1 MPGPRKNLTPL
12 DMKMMGLAFNQGGI
26 INFLGQQPEV
36 TAPVRAQSHA
46 DSPPVQ
52 LAYITDAEKDLLVK
66 SNIHGSMDGKPNPGP
81 AGIESLDDFF
91 TTPSGGIAG
100 GSGQQVFSSGVD
112 TSGYQSGNQFSDTGA
127 DSSQSGGYESSEAY
141 GIQPGMA
148 VSDSGQVF
156 VSPLS
161 AGPGENQINQFVPVS
176 DEQQEKL
183 KALALAKLGADTA
196 QKQQDTLLGKAEDIK
211 TLIMGGGKG
220 GNLKL
225 TKEEAYANLPA
236 GMHPLR
242 KQYEYLKEKYGDN
255 WANTTQGKELE
266 SYLSGVP
273 VERGGGLGAR
283 DETYGGGPTENIDSD
298 LEEER
303 QKLLAKIS
311 GIGTPFGG
319 QDIGSILA
327 GVTKDGIGKD
337 LTPEQYYN
345 FRQQLMAA
353 DPTPG
358 NMGYKEAFPW
368 SSGYAPGKFASPGIS
383 LIKELTGMEDKPK
396 PEWAEFDNKLF
407 YDTSIPEQGGGIKSV
422 SGGPMIM
429 SGPSNIAG
437 AITEE
442 EAIADLTPATGI
454 ASLTPATGIA
464 SLTPT
469 GLNYA
474 SMAPQFGPQYPGYL
488 NQGLM
493 NPNFGQYYQNL
504 SDYYGYNI

>member
-91 TTPSGGIAG
+91 TTPGGGIAG

-112 TSGYQSGNQFSDTGA
+112 SGQQSTGNEPGGGGYQ
-127 DSSQSGGYESSEAY
+127 SSEAY

-183 KALALAKLGADTA
+183 KTLALAKLGADKA
-196 QKQQDTLLGKAEDIK
+196 QEQQDTLLGKIFSKNELQQFTPSKLNTIQTELNK
-211 TLIMGGGKG
+211 FIELGIRNPFKLRGLMLNNIGGFLSGTDQTYSDMQGNIVEKKDALDEEGK
-220 GNLKL
+220 
-225 TKEEAYANLPA
+225 
-236 GMHPLR
+236 
-242 KQYEYLKEKYGDN
+242 LKE
-255 WANTTQGKELE
+255 
-266 SYLSGVP
+266 
-273 VERGGGLGAR
+273 
-283 DETYGGGPTENIDSD
+283 
-298 LEEER
+298 
-303 QKLLAKIS
+303 
-311 GIGTPFGG
+311 GIRYTR
-319 QDIGSILA
+319 
-327 GVTKDGIGKD
+327 
-337 LTPEQYYN
+337 E
-345 FRQQLMAA
+345 
-353 DPTPG
+353 
-358 NMGYKEAFPW
+358 
-368 SSGYAPGKFASPGIS
+368 
-383 LIKELTGMEDKPK
+383 GMEDLVKERFGSNVFESLKRYAPDIGYT
-396 PEWAEFDNKLF
+396 AL
-407 YDTSIPEQGGGIKSV
+407 GGYMPQT
-422 SGGPMIM
+422 SGGLETLGKQAALKKNQDGKYITADGRIVPKEQAEKYNKMIFDARSLGSDRDGSGGQTINYTSSKPYMPVGPDPVVSDPVVSDPVVPLPGITPPM
-429 SGPSNIAG
+429 
-437 AITEE
+437 
-442 EAIADLTPATGI
+442 TGI
-454 ASLTPATGIA
+454 PSLA
-464 SLTPT
+464 PT

-488 NQGLM
+488 NQGVM
-493 NPNFGQYYQNL
+493 DPNFAQYYQNL